1 MNSAP
6 FYAVWAALAAA
17 VFVLWALSRRRGADL
32 ARPSDVLRRLATGP
46 AARIVLVLVVMF
58 AGWHFFAR

>member
-1 MNSAP
+1 MNSAA

-17 VFVLWALSRRRGADL
+17 VLVLWALSRRGGSDL
-32 ARPSDVLRRLATGP
+32 ARPSDVFRRLATGP
-46 AARIVLVLVVMF
+46 VARILLVLVVMF